1 MFDTYVKN
9 KIFIVDNDNINLKL
23 FDCYLKDFNDIEIY
37 KFNKCNDF
45 LENLELR
52 PSIVLLNNE
61 FKGIDISGCDLLKII
76 KEFDKDIQVIL
87 MSDKIDEKA
96 VCETTLAGSNGFL
109 IKDKLILEKVREKVS
124 DSLSI
129 FSLVKKYKKSKMIRR
144 NMCYFILFLLSI
156 IISYSI
162 HILLTN

>member
-1 MFDTYVKN
+1 MFDTYVRN

-23 FDCYLKDFNDIEIY
+23 FDCYLKDFDDIEIY
-37 KFNKCNDF
+37 KFNKCHDF
-45 LENLELR
+45 LDNLELR

-61 FKGIDISGCDLLKII
+61 FKGSDASGCDLLKII

-87 MSDKIDEKA
+87 MSDKVDEKA
-96 VCETTLAGSNGFL
+96 ICETTLAGSNGFL
-109 IKDKLILEKVREKVS
+109 IKDKLILDKVREKVS

-129 FSLVKKYKKSKMIRR
+129 FTLVKKYKRSKMIRR